1 MQDVHTHG
9 LSIQVDQVFSLSH
22 SQDPAGGKKND
33 GMLLDYLY
41 FNYVWKD
48 KYSLVMTTKTFLG
61 YFLVAS

>member
-33 GMLLDYLY
+33 GMLLDYWY
-41 FNYVWKD
+41 FNYV
-48 KYSLVMTTKTFLG
+48 
-61 YFLVAS
+61 